1 MPSDVGIWD
10 LAISINTQ
18 ALLAGEGDSTNKPK
32 ERSLVM
38 LGSKGVGKTSL
49 IHRFLER
56 DEAAKQ
62 TLALEYTFGR
72 KTNQNLVKVNI
83 QYFSVDIRYFV
94 MPCFHARTC
103 VTCGS
108 WAAARCTPT

>member
-49 IHRFLER
+49 IHR
-56 DEAAKQ
+56 
-62 TLALEYTFGR
+62 
-72 KTNQNLVKVNI
+72 
-83 QYFSVDIRYFV
+83 
-94 MPCFHARTC
+94 
-103 VTCGS
+103 
-108 WAAARCTPT
+108 

>member
-1 MPSDVGIWD
+1 MVP
-10 LAISINTQ
+10 
-18 ALLAGEGDSTNKPK
+18 
-32 ERSLVM
+32 
-38 LGSKGVGKTSL
+38 
-49 IHRFLER
+49 RFLER

-83 QYFSVDIRYFV
+83 QYFSVDIRYIV
-94 MPCFHARTC
+94 IECFHARTC

>member
-10 LAISINTQ
+10 LAISINNQ
-18 ALLAGEGDSTNKPK
+18 KLLSGEQGGGDGRPR

-38 LGSKGVGKTSL
+38 RGSKGVGKTSL

-72 KTNQNLVKVNI
+72 KTNQNLVKVK
-83 QYFSVDIRYFV
+83 
-94 MPCFHARTC
+94 
-103 VTCGS
+103 
-108 WAAARCTPT
+108 

>member
-83 QYFSVDIRYFV
+83 QCLLSRYIV
-94 MPCFHARTC
+94 VIICFRARTC

>member
-10 LAISINTQ
+10 LAISINTK

-49 IHRFLER
+49 IHR
-56 DEAAKQ
+56 
-62 TLALEYTFGR
+62 LALPSPSSSY
-72 KTNQNLVKVNI
+72 
-83 QYFSVDIRYFV
+83 
-94 MPCFHARTC
+94 
-103 VTCGS
+103 
-108 WAAARCTPT
+108 

>member
-10 LAISINTQ
+10 LAISINNQ
-18 ALLAGEGDSTNKPK
+18 RLVSGEEGGGRPR
-32 ERSLVM
+32 ERSLVF
-38 LGSKGVGKTSL
+38 LGSKGAGKTSL

-72 KTNQNLVKVNI
+72 KTNQNLVKV
-83 QYFSVDIRYFV
+83 R
-94 MPCFHARTC
+94 
-103 VTCGS
+103 
-108 WAAARCTPT
+108 

>member
-10 LAISINTQ
+10 LAISINNQ
-18 ALLAGEGDSTNKPK
+18 RLVSGEQGGGGGRPR
-32 ERSLVM
+32 ERSLVI

-72 KTNQNLVKVNI
+72 KTNQNLVKVK
-83 QYFSVDIRYFV
+83 DISNSLLYQCNVFD
-94 MPCFHARTC
+94 C
-103 VTCGS
+103 S
-108 WAAARCTPT
+108 

>member
-49 IHRFLER
+49 IHRLALPSPSSSQHLVPRFLER

-83 QYFSVDIRYFV
+83 
-94 MPCFHARTC
+94 
-103 VTCGS
+103 
-108 WAAARCTPT
+108 

>member
-83 QYFSVDIRYFV
+83 QCFSVD
-94 MPCFHARTC
+94 TL
-103 VTCGS
+103 
-108 WAAARCTPT
+108 